1 MKIGVKKDL
10 EKEEANLL
18 AYKEKLKDSEDKSK
32 LNENNIEG
40 LRVEIEKL
48 KSLKNEEELK
58 LEKLKEEIYN
68 YEVDQKS
75 KALFDQKKAEE
86 DKKRLEK
93 LKKLEDEHK
102 NLNMERQKLDQE
114 IISDDKDRKDFAQ
127 RLKAKAEELSK
138 KKSDLEELIKDNND
152 NNIKLKTSISE
163 FKLQKEN
170 IDKNRGYIYS
180 IQDFLNKTKE
190 NGLDKLYLDSLAN
203 LISVKEGYEDVIDN
217 LMGASLQNIVTKNKA
232 DTRDL
237 INFVNKMKLGRITF
251 LPIDSI
257 KSFRKER
264 PDEEEVIAMA
274 YDLIEA
280 PDNLANIIDHFL
292 GSTVVVSDIDKA
304 VSLSNKLK
312 GYRIIS
318 MNLDI
323 INTWGSMVA
332 GNDKNRKKNTNLL
345 NRNKKLDDLKELILT
360 LRNKKDSY
368 SNSYKDLMEAV
379 SRNEEEIDL
388 ARKDFDLKEEERRLR
403 KSKLESLDLRLAN
416 IQVRIKELG
425 EEDEGYVSLQDKL
438 DINELRFRLDKLKK
452 EISDK
457 EESLS
462 EKEALLR
469 DYEDEIIRLE
479 NTIEIIK
486 RDINLLLNSTN
497 KLRNTLDDLDNS
509 DRLEI
514 KLKKEIENSIAEL
527 KENDD
532 KLRKIIEF
540 SRTNMAKEE
549 EGLKE
554 SIKKLDSMTLE
565 NANMVDRDKAI
576 DEKIKNF
583 NLEKVKLDYEL
594 SSINSKYNSIVD
606 EVKPFISMG
615 LDNLEEKFK
624 DKEPVKTNKTSLI
637 EIQRK
642 LNSIG
647 FFDENSLEN
656 YKEANE
662 AFDFLDKQMKD
673 LINSKADIEKMIQ
686 KLEKEMKE
694 EFIKNFNI
702 INDKFIR
709 IFKTLFIGG
718 DAKLILDSDD
728 SLNAG
733 IEIEARPPSKSLKSI
748 SLLSGGEKSLT
759 AVALLFAIFET
770 NPAPFAILDEIDAA
784 LDETNIKRY
793 IEYLKSLSDK
803 TQFIMITH
811 RQTTMQL
818 AERIHGVTIGDNGK
832 SKIYSIDFANN

>member
-1 MKIGVKKDL
+1 
-10 EKEEANLL
+10 
-18 AYKEKLKDSEDKSK
+18 
-32 LNENNIEG
+32 
-40 LRVEIEKL
+40 
-48 KSLKNEEELK
+48 
-58 LEKLKEEIYN
+58 
-68 YEVDQKS
+68 
-75 KALFDQKKAEE
+75 
-86 DKKRLEK
+86 
-93 LKKLEDEHK
+93 
-102 NLNMERQKLDQE
+102 
-114 IISDDKDRKDFAQ
+114 
-127 RLKAKAEELSK
+127 
-138 KKSDLEELIKDNND
+138 
-152 NNIKLKTSISE
+152 
-163 FKLQKEN
+163 
-170 IDKNRGYIYS
+170 
-180 IQDFLNKTKE
+180 
-190 NGLDKLYLDSLAN
+190 
-203 LISVKEGYEDVIDN
+203 
-217 LMGASLQNIVTKNKA
+217 
-232 DTRDL
+232 
-237 INFVNKMKLGRITF
+237 MKLGRITF

-257 KSFRKER
+257 KSFRKEK

-388 ARKDFDLKEEERRLR
+388 ARKDFDLREEERRLR

-438 DINELRFRLDKLKK
+438 DINELRSRLDKLKK

-457 EESLS
+457 EESLI

-469 DYEDEIIRLE
+469 DCEDEIIRLE

-565 NANMVDRDKAI
+565 NANMVDRDKAL

-606 EVKPFISMG
+606 EVKPFISMS

-702 INDKFIR
+702 INDKFMR